1 MSSDRISAAVLE
13 DFVKRVRVASK
24 SNQKEIKLSLGE
36 AENLAY
42 NLNIAVLKLLDRAQ
56 SAETRTAQEEVIRIN
71 MDGGSL

>member
-1 MSSDRISAAVLE
+1 MLE